1 MEISII
7 LFHRLQIQYQPS
19 KNQISS
25 SINGFPLIPARC
37 IIYRLTSLYL
47 ISWLIIN
54 NRSVQLRTL
63 RRWMDTVVDG
73 IPNAKR
79 VVSIILCRWVEDDI
93 KAYDRLLHKWFPIKP
108 PKVSQRQ
115 LSFRNVSQIEINF
128 LDDVKNS
135 NRPYHFNPIFIQQD

>member
-1 MEISII
+1 
-7 LFHRLQIQYQPS
+7 
-19 KNQISS
+19 
-25 SINGFPLIPARC
+25 
-37 IIYRLTSLYL
+37 
-47 ISWLIIN
+47 
-54 NRSVQLRTL
+54 
-63 RRWMDTVVDG
+63 MDTVVDG

-115 LSFRNVSQIEINF
+115 SFRNVFQIEINL

-135 NRPYHFNPIFIQQD
+135 INCPYHFNLIFI